1 MGALKKFGYVDL
13 DLEVDHEAKTLVPPS
28 IPGEEPRE
36 SDRPSILPAIPAFP
50 PPSALPRATGESCR
64 PSESG
69 VAPKDDR
76 AASMR
81 ELYESG
87 DIEGA
92 LALGASLASLF
103 DNGEPV
109 PERVG
114 VEDDDEESIS
124 PFAGVLD
131 LQAPLSAAIAELDAE
146 QDDRD
151 E

>member
-1 MGALKKFGYVDL
+1 MGALKKFGFVDL

-28 IPGEEPRE
+28 MPGEEPRE
-36 SDRPSILPAIPAFP
+36 SDRPSILPAMPSFP
-50 PPSALPRATGESCR
+50 PPSALPRAMGESVR

-69 VAPKDDR
+69 VAPREDR

-109 PERVG
+109 PERIG
-114 VEDDDEESIS
+114 VEEDDESVS

-146 QDDRD
+146 DDD
-151 E
+151 DK